1 MPASRPRRFCQAL
14 LEETGGEVPRWVSIT
29 AIAGQ
34 LGLEQEEAEA
44 LGTELDEL
52 DLVRV
57 GGGHSVWLTE
67 RGRQAC
73 QRAIKKS
80 DVLRPS
86 RGSGTGRAKV
96 PGGRSRC

>member
-1 MPASRPRRFCQAL
+1 
-14 LEETGGEVPRWVSIT
+14 
-29 AIAGQ
+29 
-34 LGLEQEEAEA
+34 
-44 LGTELDEL
+44 
-52 DLVRV
+52 LVRV

>member
-1 MPASRPRRFCQAL
+1 MNGWFVAAAPGNSRYGRINDNAR
-14 LEETGGEVPRWVSIT
+14 
-29 AIAGQ
+29 GQ

-44 LGTELDEL
+44 LGAELDEL

>member
-44 LGTELDEL
+44 LGAELDEL

-57 GGGHSVWLTE
+57 GGG
-67 RGRQAC
+67 QAC